1 MFFILISKYLLNIP
15 EMKTLKSLLI
25 IFLLLICTSVVRAQV
40 TDPQIAAQ
48 GQLDAYNKQ
57 DIEAFLSWYSE
68 DVEVYNFPDELLYKG
83 KDKMR
88 ERYSNA
94 WKQNPAQRVIVTDR
108 LISGNTVIDREHVTG
123 RANGIENYVIAI
135 YKVDK
140 GLINK
145 VWFIRD

>member
-1 MFFILISKYLLNIP
+1 
-15 EMKTLKSLLI
+15 MKTLKALLI
-25 IFLLLICTSVVRAQV
+25 ILLLIICTSVVRAQIS
-40 TDPQIAAQ
+40 DPQVSAQ

-57 DIEAFLSWYSE
+57 DIDAFLSWYSD

-94 WKQNPAQRVIVTDR
+94 WKQNPEQRVIVTDR